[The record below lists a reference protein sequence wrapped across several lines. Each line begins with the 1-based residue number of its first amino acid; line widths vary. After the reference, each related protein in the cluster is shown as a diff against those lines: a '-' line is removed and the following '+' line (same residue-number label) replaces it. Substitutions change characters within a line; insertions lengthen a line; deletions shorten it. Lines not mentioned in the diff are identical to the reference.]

1 MDRGLVSWLVTDY
14 LPRKELRMYG
24 LEYSTALLMNLCLH
38 KAGKTQCVPI
48 ANNVLEVLVRLVV
61 RDLKQVFLKS
71 SSPCFKYLYVI
82 YLHHYPFASD

>member
-1 MDRGLVSWLVTDY
+1 
-14 LPRKELRMYG
+14 MYG

-82 YLHHYPFASD
+82 